1 MRLWLRDSERRPDP
15 TPAKTDDRKAVLTGL
30 VLWIVGLGL
39 LALVFGDRLI
49 SDDRL
54 WWLWTDLIGIVLG
67 ALGLIYLA
75 IKRR

>member
-15 TPAKTDDRKAVLTGL
+15 LPAKTDDRKAVLTGL
-30 VLWIVGLGL
+30 VLWIVGLGV

-54 WWLWTDLIGIVLG
+54 WWLWTDIIGIVLG